1 MVDIK
6 VGGPGAVKGP
16 EKKKPTTQTGATGG
30 ASFASMLD
38 AAGETTET
46 PSTISSG
53 GLPSALAP
61 LVDENGDLPP
71 RNGKQQAKDL
81 MDGLTELADDV
92 LAGNAT
98 SAAKKLEAYLNA
110 EVSDKT
116 QLSPEAKAVLDELST
131 RAAVA
136 AAKMKP

>member
-16 EKKKPTTQTGATGG
+16 EKKKAATRTGTAGG
-30 ASFASMLD
+30 PSFASMLD
-38 AAGETTET
+38 AAGETSEAT
-46 PSTISSG
+46 PTTSA

-71 RNGKQQAKDL
+71 RSGKQQAKDL
-81 MDGLTELADDV
+81 MDGLSELADDV
-92 LAGNAT
+92 LAGNAS

-110 EVSDKT
+110 EVSDKA
-116 QLSPEAKAVLDELST
+116 QLSEEARAVLDELST

-136 AAKMKP
+136 AAKMKS

>member
-16 EKKKPTTQTGATGG
+16 DKKKPAQRTGAAGS

-38 AAGETTET
+38 AAGEQGDVSPAT
-46 PSTISSG
+46 PA
-53 GLPSALAP
+53 GLPSASLP
-61 LVDENGDLPP
+61 LVDDNGELPP
-71 RNGKQQAKDL
+71 RSGKQQAKDL
-81 MDGLTELADDV
+81 MQGLSELADDV

-98 SAAKKLEAYLNA
+98 GAARKLEAYLNA
-110 EVSDKT
+110 DVADKADLSD
-116 QLSPEAKAVLDELST
+116 EARAVLDELST

-136 AAKMKP
+136 AAKVKG